1 MLSGKL
7 AQPIDVCAAADLCC
21 SLNAHSL
28 STADSLVGACSYN
41 KTVLKSFPY
50 PITCTTLQVRECR
63 QAVLHSMHS
72 TCLLILMM
80 TVMEQADAPKHYD
93 MS

>member
-1 MLSGKL
+1 M
-7 AQPIDVCAAADLCC
+7 DECAPVNLCC
-21 SLNAHSL
+21 SLNATSPL
-28 STADSLVGACSYN
+28 VADRLVGSCSYN

-50 PITCTTLQVRECR
+50 PITCTTLQVSECW

-72 TCLLILMM
+72 PCLPVLTMA
-80 TVMEQADAPKHYD
+80 VKEQSGARNRQD